1 MKNVSIDGIIVTNR
15 TNLANSCPPQARSRY
30 LPPNQTTAD
39 EITSET
45 MLFSMSALVRNVQG
59 YTIDLDGI
67 RTRYGM
73 AHCDEVRYVEGFVA
87 DCSFAGVAEDQERN
101 RRTALMAD
109 SERRVSKRARVSRG
123 RLIRGGIFKTA
134 FTRCVKTNYCSY
146 CSPWVKLEVCPESPR
161 PSRNQPRPGC
171 HATRLVGGRGDPL
184 CASERLAG
192 G

>member
-15 TNLANSCPPQARSRY
+15 TNFANSCPPQARSRY

-45 MLFSMSALVRNVQG
+45 MLFSISARVRNVQG

-109 SERRVSKRARVSRG
+109 SERRVSKRARVSGG
-123 RLIRGGIFKTA
+123 RLIRGGI
-134 FTRCVKTNYCSY
+134 
-146 CSPWVKLEVCPESPR
+146 LEVCLQLLCQYQILLVLFSLGEVEICPESPR
-161 PSRNQPRPGC
+161 PETLEPAQ
-171 HATRLVGGRGDPL
+171 TRVPCDAARRRARRSLVR
-184 CASERLAG
+184 
-192 G
+192 